1 MTKWVGSEVP
11 SGLSVI
17 TLDNDHTDERRKGV
31 IPPRLTRPTLL
42 MTVQAECTHCRSSN
56 TPVRLT
62 EVGGISP
69 FWKRFRALI
78 GRLLKNLQV
87 LQECNAS
94 ERSGPS
100 GPPFGPEDR
109 IRATRNECNDMFG
122 KNR

>member
-1 MTKWVGSEVP
+1 MGHQLPVAGSPAGFSRWRQRLLHTATEHEA
-11 SGLSVI
+11 
-17 TLDNDHTDERRKGV
+17 DNSECK
-31 IPPRLTRPTLL
+31 
-42 MTVQAECTHCRSSN
+42 CTHCRSSN